1 MKKINNLT
9 PTVHLST
16 YDNSGKCYPVDK
28 KYKDIENIC
37 VAVIFGDTIIKISS
51 KDLCE
56 CDFNEAIEKHSEELM
71 SPVFWQTIGVVQ
83 TDVAEALKMLGH
95 DELKSS
101 WTYSEYTSNYAWHYH
116 GYYGHMYYYYE
127 GTGRSVR
134 PALAFLI

>member
-1 MKKINNLT
+1 MKQINNQT

-56 CDFNEAIEKHSEELM
+56 CDFNKAIEKHSEELM
-71 SPVFWQTIGVVQ
+71 SPVFWQIIGVVQ
-83 TDVAEALKMLGH
+83 TDVAKALKMLGH

-101 WTYSEYTSNYAWHYH
+101 WTYSEYLSYGAWY
-116 GYYGHMYYYYE
+116 YYGYGGNLRNSYK
-127 GTGRSVR
+127 GNSISVR
-134 PALAFLI
+134 PAQAFQL